1 MAECG
6 CILVCNWD
14 SNRSTEPWDQ
24 TCIGMQSKLAQNYT
38 GIKLIQTCN
47 FGTWVCRPDE
57 IRLLGV
63 LRRLEG
69 LIAHKVCKVLR
80 GFGL

>member
-6 CILVCNWD
+6 CLLMQLGFKPQHRALG
-14 SNRSTEPWDQ
+14 SNLHRYAIQ
-24 TCIGMQSKLAQNYT
+24 TCANLHWYQTYT
-38 GIKLIQTCN
+38 KTCN